1 MYLFRYIF
9 FIIFVSLKNEKMKT
23 ITVSDFRKDIKKY
36 SELAESEKIIVN
48 RGSGK
53 AFLVVPINT
62 IQDKGYSEEFVAN
75 LLAAE
80 QQIKEEKSTKIS
92 SKKELNDFLKNL

>member
-1 MYLFRYIF
+1 MKKWKQLLFQI
-9 FIIFVSLKNEKMKT
+9 LE
-23 ITVSDFRKDIKKY
+23 KDIKKY

-62 IQDKGYSEEFVAN
+62 MQDKGYSEEFVAN

>member
-1 MYLFRYIF
+1 M
-9 FIIFVSLKNEKMKT
+9 
-23 ITVSDFRKDIKKY
+23 
-36 SELAESEKIIVN
+36 
-48 RGSGK
+48 
-53 AFLVVPINT
+53 
-62 IQDKGYSEEFVAN
+62 QDKGYSEEFVAN

>member
-1 MYLFRYIF
+1 
-9 FIIFVSLKNEKMKT
+9 MKT

-62 IQDKGYSEEFVAN
+62 MQDKGYSEEFVAN

-80 QQIKEEKSTKIS
+80 HQHSQAQIKRKIERFNERLG
-92 SKKELNDFLKNL
+92 KWNEIRQRMQWC